1 MNNNG
6 IKDGNYGTDVSVII
20 IHYNNFE
27 QTKTAIDTLK
37 QFTTDLN
44 YEIIVIDN
52 NSPDRSGNL
61 IKEEYGE
68 DIIYIQAEENLGTS
82 KAFNRAAKKAKGKY
96 VLWLNPDVIFVEN
109 FIKKLYDFME
119 SHPECGVCGGN
130 MVGKDGKPTHSF
142 DTYKMTVKSLRSLN
156 FLTLFAIKKI
166 LKKALSL
173 NYNYGKKP
181 KKVATIVGAD
191 MFIRSEVFDKI
202 GDFEEQI
209 FMYAEETEFQFRLS
223 KLTDYEIYSVPDTKL
238 IHLEGA
244 SFAEREFS
252 ERRFSMTMEGTFIY
266 LKKWFGEREALRY
279 LNAMKKD
286 YGRLSVFLFPFKK
299 RRKLYSM
306 RKAVA
311 EKLILK
317 MNSEKNNKTDC

>member
-1 MNNNG
+1 MKYNDVKNNNY
-6 IKDGNYGTDVSVII
+6 KTDVSIII

-27 QTKTAIDTLK
+27 QTKIAIDTLK
-37 QFTTDLN
+37 RFTTDLK

-52 NSPDRSGNL
+52 NSLDGSGAL
-61 IKEEYGE
+61 IKKEFGE
-68 DIIYIQAEENLGTS
+68 QITYLQAEDNLGTT
-82 KAFNRAAKKAKGKY
+82 KAFNRARKEANGKY
-96 VLWLNPDVIFVEN
+96 VLWLNPDIVFVEN

-119 SHPECGVCGGN
+119 AHPDCGVCGGN
-130 MVGKDGKPTHSF
+130 MVGKDGKPTHSY

-156 FLTLFAIKKI
+156 CLSLFAIKKI
-166 LKKALSL
+166 FKKVLSL

-202 GDFEEQI
+202 GDFEEDI

-223 KLTDYEIYSVPDTKL
+223 KLTNYKIYSVPNTKL

-252 ERRFSMTMEGTFIY
+252 EKRFTMTMEGTFIY

-279 LNAMKKD
+279 LKAMKKD
-286 YGRLSVFLFPFKK
+286 YGRLSLLLFPFKK
-299 RRKLYSM
+299 RRKLYLM

-311 EKLILK
+311 EKLISK
-317 MNSEKNNKTDC
+317 MNSDKSVK